1 MGLAVAEAMAH
12 IESAAVE
19 EDAEA
24 VGGEGTEAAG
34 CVLDGLDF
42 AVEAF
47 GHGVGDGMSKVGE
60 QATQVIFE
68 RAGDTF

>member
-1 MGLAVAEAMAH
+1 MGLAVAEARSH
-12 IESAAVE
+12 IESAAEE

-34 CVLDGLDF
+34 GVLDGLDF

-47 GHGVGDGMSKVGE
+47 GHGVGDGMSKVGK